1 MWQKGEGR
9 YGILFAHM
17 RKWMKEQK
25 EEKQMTL
32 LEELKA
38 RGLVEAVTDPEIE
51 KLLETP
57 QTVYCGFDPS
67 AASLQAG
74 NLVSIMVL
82 RRFQQAGHKVIALVG
97 GATGLIGD
105 PSGKSAERNM
115 LTVEQVEENKK
126 GIRENL
132 SRILDFDGPNAAIL
146 VDNYDWYKGTSAIE
160 FLRDIAIN
168 FRVPGTSAIEFLRDI
183 AINFRVPQM
192 LAKESVKKRLEA
204 SEGAL
209 TFTEF
214 SYQILQGNDFLH
226 LFDTFGCAIEVGGAD
241 QWGNITAGTDLVHRM
256 RGKTAYGLTFPLLLD
271 STGKKFGKSEGNALF
286 LNGQMTSVYDW
297 YADVIRYLKVFSLRP
312 LDEIA
317 ALEAQ
322 MKANPEAR
330 IPQKALAEEITRLV
344 HGEEGL
350 KTALGATQ
358 TLFGGSV
365 EGKSADEL
373 ETIFKDV
380 KSAELAKADCVGKTV
395 FMVAADAGMFNS
407 RGDARRMAQQGG
419 LSLNGAKIDANRAFE
434 EADFVDGRV
443 AVLRS
448 GKKNHFLL
456 KVR

>member
-1 MWQKGEGR
+1 
-9 YGILFAHM
+9 
-17 RKWMKEQK
+17 MK
-25 EEKQMTL
+25 L

-38 RGLVEAVTDPEIE
+38 RGLVEALTDPEIE
-51 KLLETP
+51 KALESP
-57 QTVYCGFDPS
+57 MTVYCGFDPS
-67 AASLQAG
+67 ARSLQAG

-115 LTVEQVEENKK
+115 LTVGQVEENKK

-146 VDNYDWYKGTSAIE
+146 VDNYDWY
-160 FLRDIAIN
+160 R
-168 FRVPGTSAIEFLRDI
+168 GTSAIEFLRDI

-226 LFDTFGCAIEVGGAD
+226 LYDNYGCTLEVGGAD

-256 RGKTAYGLTFPLLLD
+256 RGKTAFGLTFPLLLD
-271 STGKKFGKSEGNALF
+271 SSGKKFGKSEGNALF
-286 LNGQMTSVYDW
+286 LNGEMTSVYDW
-297 YADVIRYLKVFSLRP
+297 YQYFLRSADADVIRYLKVFSMKS

-317 ALEAQ
+317 ELEKE
-322 MKANPEAR
+322 MKARPEAR
-330 IPQKALAEEITRLV
+330 IPQKALAEELTRLV
-344 HGEEGL
+344 HGEAGL

-373 ETIFKDV
+373 ESVFKDV
-380 KSAELAKADCVGKTV
+380 KSASLPKSEIVGRSV
-395 FMVAADAGMFNS
+395 YMVAAQAGMFRSN
-407 RGDARRMAQQGG
+407 GEARRMAAQGG
-419 LSLNGAKIDANRAFE
+419 LSLNGARADDRRVFAE
-434 EADFVDGRV
+434 TDLVDGRV
-443 AVLRS
+443 AVLRQ
-448 GKKNHFLL
+448 GKRNNFLL
-456 KVR
+456 KAV

>member
-1 MWQKGEGR
+1 
-9 YGILFAHM
+9 
-17 RKWMKEQK
+17 
-25 EEKQMTL
+25 MTL
-32 LEELKA
+32 FEELAA
-38 RGLVEAVTDPEIE
+38 RGLVEATTSPEIE
-51 KLLETP
+51 KLLENP

-74 NLVSIMVL
+74 NLVSIMML
-82 RRFQQAGHKVIALVG
+82 RRLQLAGHRVIALVG

-115 LTVEQVEENKK
+115 LTVEKVEENKK

-132 SRILDFDGPNAAIL
+132 SRILDFDGPNAAVM
-146 VDNYDWYKGTSAIE
+146 VDNYEWYSGLSAIA
-160 FLRDIAIN
+160 FLRDIA
-168 FRVPGTSAIEFLRDI
+168 V
-183 AINFRVPQM
+183 NFRVPQM

-204 SEGAL
+204 SDGAL

-226 LFDTFGCAIEVGGAD
+226 LYDKYGCTMEVGGAD

-271 STGKKFGKSEGNALF
+271 ATGKKFGKSEGNALF
-286 LNGQMTSVYDW
+286 MDASMTSVYDW
-297 YADVIRYLKVFSLRP
+297 YQYFLRAADADVIRYLKVFSLKS

-317 ALEAQ
+317 ALEEQ

-330 IPQKALAEEITRLV
+330 IPQKALAEEITLLV
-344 HGEEGL
+344 HGEAGL
-350 KTALGATQ
+350 KTAQGATQ

-365 EGKSADEL
+365 EGKTAEEL

-380 KSAELAKADCVGKTV
+380 KSAEVAKAECVGIPV
-395 FMVAADAGMFNS
+395 FMIAAKAGMFKSN
-407 RGDARRMAQQGG
+407 GEARRMAQQGG
-419 LSLNGAKIDANRAFE
+419 LSLNGSK
-434 EADFVDGRV
+434 VDDKRTLAEDDLAGGRV

-456 KVR
+456 KVSQS

>member
-1 MWQKGEGR
+1 
-9 YGILFAHM
+9 
-17 RKWMKEQK
+17 MK
-25 EEKQMTL
+25 L
-32 LEELKA
+32 IEELEA
-38 RGLVEAVTDPEIE
+38 RGLVDALTDPAIAEALE
-51 KLLETP
+51 KPVTL
-57 QTVYCGFDPS
+57 YCGFDPS
-67 AASLQAG
+67 ARSLQAG

-82 RRFQQAGHKVIALVG
+82 KRFQMAGHKVIALVG

-115 LTVEQVEENKK
+115 LTVAQVEENKK

-132 SRILDFDGPNAAIL
+132 SRILDFEGPNAAVM
-146 VDNYDWYKGTSAIE
+146 VDNYDWYK
-160 FLRDIAIN
+160 
-168 FRVPGTSAIEFLRDI
+168 GTSAIEFLRDI

-226 LFDTFGCAIEVGGAD
+226 LYDNYGCQLEVGGAD

-286 LNGQMTSVYDW
+286 LDAGMTSVYDW
-297 YADVIRYLKVFSLRP
+297 YQYFLRAADADVIRYLKVFSMRSLE
-312 LDEIA
+312 EIA
-317 ALEAQ
+317 ELERQ

-330 IPQKALAEEITRLV
+330 IPQKALAEELTRLV

-350 KTALGATQ
+350 KKALGATQ
-358 TLFGGSV
+358 TLFGGDVS
-365 EGKSADEL
+365 GKSADEL

-380 KSAELAKADCVGKTV
+380 KSAVVPNAEVVGKPV
-395 FMVAADAGMFNS
+395 FMVAAAAGMFKSN
-407 RGDARRMAQQGG
+407 GEARRMAAQGG
-419 LSLNGAKIDANRAFE
+419 LSLNGAKVDDKRVFE
-434 EADFVDGRV
+434 AGDLIDGRV
-443 AVLRS
+443 AILKQ
-448 GKKNHFLL
+448 GKKNNFLL
-456 KVR
+456 KVAD

>member
-1 MWQKGEGR
+1 
-9 YGILFAHM
+9 
-17 RKWMKEQK
+17 MK
-25 EEKQMTL
+25 L

-38 RGLVEAVTDPEIE
+38 RGLVESLTDPEIE
-51 KLLETP
+51 KALEKP
-57 QTVYCGFDPS
+57 MTVYCGFDPS
-67 AASLQAG
+67 AKSLQAG
-74 NLVSIMVL
+74 NLVSMIVL
-82 RRFQQAGHKVIALVG
+82 KRFQNAGHKVIALVG

-115 LTVEQVEENKK
+115 LTVEQVAENKA

-132 SRILDFDGPNAAIL
+132 ARILDFEGPNAAIM
-146 VDNYDWYKGTSAIE
+146 VDNYDWYKS
-160 FLRDIAIN
+160 
-168 FRVPGTSAIEFLRDI
+168 TSAIEFLRDI

-226 LFDTFGCAIEVGGAD
+226 LYDTYGCQMEVGGAD

-286 LNGQMTSVYDW
+286 LNAAMTSVYDW
-297 YADVIRYLKVFSLRP
+297 YQYFLRAADADVIRYLKVFSMKP

-322 MKANPEAR
+322 MKAHPEAR
-330 IPQKALAEEITRLV
+330 IPQKALAEELTLLV

-350 KTALGATQ
+350 KTALGATK
-358 TLFGGSV
+358 TLFGGDV
-365 EGKSADEL
+365 AGKSAAEL
-373 ETIFKDV
+373 EEIFKDV
-380 KSAELAKADCVGKTV
+380 KSAELANAEITGKPV
-395 FMVAADAGMFNS
+395 FMVAAAAGMFKSN
-407 RGDARRMAQQGG
+407 GEARRMAAQGG
-419 LSLNGAKIDANRAFE
+419 LSLNGEKIDDKRVFAPGDLVE
-434 EADFVDGRV
+434 GRI
-443 AVLRS
+443 AVLRQ
-448 GKKNHFLL
+448 GKKNNFLL
-456 KVR
+456 KAAPSA

>member
-1 MWQKGEGR
+1 MIRDDLENK
-9 YGILFAHM
+9 
-17 RKWMKEQK
+17 MK
-25 EEKQMTL
+25 L
-32 LEELKA
+32 IEELKE
-38 RGLVEAVTDPEIE
+38 RGLIDSLTDPAIAEALE
-51 KLLETP
+51 KPLTL
-57 QTVYCGFDPS
+57 YCGFDPS
-67 AASLQAG
+67 ARSLQAG

-82 RRFQQAGHKVIALVG
+82 KRFQMAGHKVIALVG

-115 LTVEQVEENKK
+115 LTVEQVAENKK

-132 SRILDFDGPNAAIL
+132 SRILDFEGPNAATM
-146 VDNYDWYKGTSAIE
+146 VDNYDWYS
-160 FLRDIAIN
+160 
-168 FRVPGTSAIEFLRDI
+168 GTSAIEFLRDI

-226 LFDTFGCAIEVGGAD
+226 LYDNFGCQLEVGGAD

-286 LNGQMTSVYDW
+286 LDETLTSVYDW
-297 YADVIRYLKVFSLRP
+297 YQYFLRAADADVIRYLKVFSMKSLE
-312 LDEIA
+312 EIA
-317 ALEAQ
+317 ELERQ

-330 IPQKALAEEITRLV
+330 IPQKALAEELTRLV

-350 KTALGATQ
+350 KKALGATQ
-358 TLFGGSV
+358 TLFGGDVS
-365 EGKSADEL
+365 GKSADEL

-380 KSAELAKADCVGKTV
+380 KSAELAKGEIVGKPV
-395 FMVAADAGMFNS
+395 FMVAATAGMFKSN
-407 RGDARRMAQQGG
+407 GEARRMAAQGG
-419 LSLNGAKIDANRAFE
+419 LSLNGAKVDDKRLFE
-434 EADFVDGRV
+434 ERDLIDGRV
-443 AVLRS
+443 AILKQ
-448 GKKNHFLL
+448 GKKNNFLL
-456 KVR
+456 KAVN

>member
-1 MWQKGEGR
+1 
-9 YGILFAHM
+9 
-17 RKWMKEQK
+17 
-25 EEKQMTL
+25 MTL
-32 LEELKA
+32 FEELSA
-38 RGLVEAVTDPEIE
+38 RGLVEATTAPEIE

-74 NLVSIMVL
+74 NLVSIMML
-82 RRFQQAGHKVIALVG
+82 RRLQLAGHKVIALVG

-115 LTVEQVEENKK
+115 LTVEKVEENKR

-132 SRILDFDGPNAAIL
+132 SRILDFDGPNAAVM
-146 VDNYDWYKGTSAIE
+146 VDNYEWYSGLSAIA
-160 FLRDIAIN
+160 FLRDIA
-168 FRVPGTSAIEFLRDI
+168 V
-183 AINFRVPQM
+183 NFRVPQM

-204 SEGAL
+204 SDGAL

-226 LFDTFGCAIEVGGAD
+226 LFDKYGCTMEVGGAD

-271 STGKKFGKSEGNALF
+271 ATGKKFGKSEGNALF
-286 LNGQMTSVYDW
+286 MDASMTSVYDW
-297 YADVIRYLKVFSLRP
+297 YQYFLRAADADVIRYLKVFSLKS

-317 ALEAQ
+317 ALEEQ

-330 IPQKALAEEITRLV
+330 IPQKALAEEITLLV
-344 HGEEGL
+344 HGEAGL
-350 KTALGATQ
+350 KTAKGATQ
-358 TLFGGSV
+358 TLFGGAI
-365 EGKSADEL
+365 EGKTAEEL

-380 KSAELAKADCVGKTV
+380 KSAEIARSECVGQPV
-395 FMVAADAGMFNS
+395 FMIAAKAGMFKSN
-407 RGDARRMAQQGG
+407 GEARRMAQQGG
-419 LSLNGAKIDANRAFE
+419 LSLNGNKVDDKRVF
-434 EADFVDGRV
+434 ADDDLVGGRV

-456 KVR
+456 KVARS

>member
-1 MWQKGEGR
+1 
-9 YGILFAHM
+9 
-17 RKWMKEQK
+17 
-25 EEKQMTL
+25 MTL
-32 LEELKA
+32 FEELSA
-38 RGLVEAVTDPEIE
+38 RGLVEATTAPEIE

-74 NLVSIMVL
+74 NLVSIMML
-82 RRFQQAGHKVIALVG
+82 RRLQLAGHKVIALVG

-115 LTVEQVEENKK
+115 LTVEKVDENKK

-132 SRILDFDGPNAAIL
+132 SRILDFNGPNAAVM
-146 VDNYDWYKGTSAIE
+146 VDNYEWYSGLSAIA
-160 FLRDIAIN
+160 FLRDIA
-168 FRVPGTSAIEFLRDI
+168 V
-183 AINFRVPQM
+183 NFRVPQM

-204 SEGAL
+204 SDGAL

-226 LFDTFGCAIEVGGAD
+226 LFDKYGCTMEVGGAD

-271 STGKKFGKSEGNALF
+271 ATGKKFGKSEGNALF
-286 LNGQMTSVYDW
+286 MDASMTSVYDW
-297 YADVIRYLKVFSLRP
+297 YQYFLRAADADVIRYLKVFSLKS

-317 ALEAQ
+317 ALEEQ

-330 IPQKALAEEITRLV
+330 IPQKALAEEITLLV
-344 HGEEGL
+344 HGEAGL
-350 KTALGATQ
+350 KTAQGATQ

-365 EGKSADEL
+365 EGKTAEEL

-380 KSAELAKADCVGKTV
+380 KSAEMPKAECVGQPV
-395 FMVAADAGMFNS
+395 FMIAAKAGMFKSN
-407 RGDARRMAQQGG
+407 GEARRMAQQGG
-419 LSLNGAKIDANRAFE
+419 LSLNGNKVDDKRVF
-434 EADFVDGRV
+434 ADGDLVGGRV

-456 KVR
+456 KVAQS

>member
-1 MWQKGEGR
+1 
-9 YGILFAHM
+9 
-17 RKWMKEQK
+17 
-25 EEKQMTL
+25 MTL
-32 LEELKA
+32 FEELKA
-38 RGLVEAVTDPEIE
+38 RGLVEALTDQEIA
-51 KLLETP
+51 KALETP

-82 RRFQQAGHKVIALVG
+82 KRLQLAGHKVIALVG

-115 LTVEQVEENKK
+115 LTLEQVEQNKR

-132 SRILDFDGPNAAIL
+132 SRILDFDGPNAAIM
-146 VDNYDWYKGTSAIE
+146 VDNYDWYKA
-160 FLRDIAIN
+160 
-168 FRVPGTSAIEFLRDI
+168 TSAIEFLRDI

-226 LFDTFGCAIEVGGAD
+226 LFDNYGCTLEVGGAD

-256 RGKTAYGLTFPLLLD
+256 RGKSVYGLTFPLLLD
-271 STGKKFGKSEGNALF
+271 SAGRKFGKSEGNALF
-286 LNGQMTSVYDW
+286 MDSSLTSVFDW
-297 YADVIRYLKVFSLRP
+297 YQYFLRSSDADVVRYLKVFSLKS

-317 ALEAQ
+317 ALEEA
-322 MKANPEAR
+322 MREKPEDR
-330 IPQKALAEEITRLV
+330 IPQKALAEELTRMV

-350 KTALGATQ
+350 KRAVEATNALYATKSLAEIAQ
-358 TLFGGSV
+358 ASDTPSAKMEISEC
-365 EGKSADEL
+365 EGKPVFAL
-373 ETIFKDV
+373 AAAAGLFK
-380 KSAELAKADCVGKTV
+380 SNGE
-395 FMVAADAGMFNS
+395 
-407 RGDARRMAQQGG
+407 ARRMAMQGG
-419 LSLNGAKIDANRAFE
+419 LSLNSEKINEKRIFSASDVR
-434 EADFVDGRV
+434 DGV

-448 GKKNHFLL
+448 GKKNYFVL
-456 KVR
+456 KF

>member
-1 MWQKGEGR
+1 
-9 YGILFAHM
+9 
-17 RKWMKEQK
+17 
-25 EEKQMTL
+25 MTL
-32 LEELKA
+32 FEELSA
-38 RGLVEAVTDPEIE
+38 RGLVEATTDPEIA
-51 KLLETP
+51 KMLETP
-57 QTVYCGFDPS
+57 QTIYCGFDPS
-67 AASLQAG
+67 ASSLQAG
-74 NLVSIMVL
+74 NLVSIMML
-82 RRFQQAGHKVIALVG
+82 RRLQLAGHRVIALVG

-115 LTVEQVEENKK
+115 LTLEQVAANKA

-132 SRILDFDGPNAAIL
+132 SRILDFDGPNAARM
-146 VDNYDWYKGTSAIE
+146 VDNYDWYSGLSAIA
-160 FLRDIAIN
+160 FLRD
-168 FRVPGTSAIEFLRDI
+168 V

-226 LFDTFGCAIEVGGAD
+226 LFDTYGCTMEVGGAD

-271 STGKKFGKSEGNALF
+271 GSGKKFGKSEGNAMF
-286 LNGQMTSVYDW
+286 MSAEKTSIYDW
-297 YADVIRYLKVFSLRP
+297 YQFFLRSDDADVIRYLKVFSLRP
-312 LDEIA
+312 LSEIA
-317 ALEAQ
+317 ELEAQ
-322 MKANPEAR
+322 MKARPEAR
-330 IPQKALAEEITRLV
+330 IPQKALAEELTRLV

-358 TLFGGSV
+358 TLFGGDVS
-365 EGKSADEL
+365 GKSADEL

-380 KSAELAKADCVGKTV
+380 KSASLPKTDILGKPV
-395 FMVAADAGMFNS
+395 FAVAAAAGMFKSN
-407 RGDARRMAQQGG
+407 GEARRMAQQGG
-419 LSLNGAKIDANRAFE
+419 LSINGTKAGPDRMFAE
-434 EADFVDGRV
+434 TDLVDGRV

-456 KVR
+456 KLA

>member
-1 MWQKGEGR
+1 
-9 YGILFAHM
+9 
-17 RKWMKEQK
+17 
-25 EEKQMTL
+25 MTL
-32 LEELKA
+32 IEELEA
-38 RGLVEAVTDPEIE
+38 RGLVEAVTDPAIG
-51 KLLETP
+51 KMLETP

-82 RRFQQAGHKVIALVG
+82 KRLQNAGHKVIALVG

-115 LTVEQVEENKK
+115 LTVEQVAQNKQ

-132 SRILDFDGPNAAIL
+132 SRILDFDGPNPAIM
-146 VDNYDWYKGTSAIE
+146 VDNYDWYK
-160 FLRDIAIN
+160 
-168 FRVPGTSAIEFLRDI
+168 GTSAIEFLRDI

-226 LFDTFGCAIEVGGAD
+226 LFDNFGCTIEVGGAD

-256 RGKTAYGLTFPLLLD
+256 RGKSAFGLTFPLLLD
-271 STGKKFGKSEGNALF
+271 SSGRKFGKSEGNALF
-286 LNGQMTSVYDW
+286 LDASMTSVYDW
-297 YADVIRYLKVFSLRP
+297 YQYFLRAADADVIRYLKVFSMKP

-317 ALEAQ
+317 ALEAE
-322 MKANPEAR
+322 MKAHPEAR
-330 IPQKALAEEITRLV
+330 IPQKALAEELTLLV
-344 HGEEGL
+344 HGREGL
-350 KTALGATQ
+350 DAALGATR
-358 TLFGGSV
+358 TLFSGEV
-365 EGKSADEL
+365 AGKSADEM

-380 KSAELAKADCVGKTV
+380 KSATLAKSDCIGKAV
-395 FMVAADAGMFNS
+395 FAVAAAAGMFKSN
-407 RGDARRMAQQGG
+407 GEARRMAQQGG
-419 LSLNGAKIDANRAFE
+419 LSLNGAKADDKRVFAGD
-434 EADFVDGRV
+434 DFVDGRV

-456 KVR
+456 KVGA

>member
-1 MWQKGEGR
+1 
-9 YGILFAHM
+9 
-17 RKWMKEQK
+17 
-25 EEKQMTL
+25 MTL
-32 LEELKA
+32 FEELAA
-38 RGLVEAVTDPEIE
+38 RGLVEATTAPEIE

-74 NLVSIMVL
+74 NLVSIMML
-82 RRFQQAGHKVIALVG
+82 RRLQLAGHKVIALVG

-115 LTVEQVEENKK
+115 LTVEKVEENKK

-132 SRILDFDGPNAAIL
+132 SRILDFDGPNAAIM
-146 VDNYDWYKGTSAIE
+146 VDNYEWYSGLSAIA
-160 FLRDIAIN
+160 FLRDIA
-168 FRVPGTSAIEFLRDI
+168 V
-183 AINFRVPQM
+183 NFRVPQM

-204 SEGAL
+204 SDGAL

-226 LFDTFGCAIEVGGAD
+226 LYDKYGCTMEVGGAD

-271 STGKKFGKSEGNALF
+271 ATGKKFGKSEGNALF
-286 LNGQMTSVYDW
+286 MDASMTSVYDW
-297 YADVIRYLKVFSLRP
+297 YQYFLRAADADVIRYLKVFSLKS
-312 LDEIA
+312 LEEIA
-317 ALEAQ
+317 ALEEQ

-330 IPQKALAEEITRLV
+330 IPQKALAEEITLLV
-344 HGEEGL
+344 HGEAGL
-350 KTALGATQ
+350 KTAQGATQ
-358 TLFGGSV
+358 TLFGGSI
-365 EGKSADEL
+365 EGKTADEL

-380 KSAELAKADCVGKTV
+380 KSAEVAKSECVGQPV
-395 FMVAADAGMFNS
+395 FMIAAKAGMFKSN
-407 RGDARRMAQQGG
+407 GEARRMAQQGG
-419 LSLNGAKIDANRAFE
+419 LSLNGAKVDDKRVFE
-434 EADFVDGRV
+434 EDDLVGGRV

-456 KVR
+456 KVSQS

>member
-17 RKWMKEQK
+17 QKWMKEQK

-168 FRVPGTSAIEFLRDI
+168 FRVP
-183 AINFRVPQM
+183 QM

-286 LNGQMTSVYDW
+286 LNAQMTSVYDW
-297 YADVIRYLKVFSLRP
+297 YQYFLRAADADVIRYLKVFSMRP

-380 KSAELAKADCVGKTV
+380 KSAELAKADCVGKPV

-419 LSLNGAKIDANRAFE
+419 LSLNGAKIDANRTFAD
-434 EADFVDGRV
+434 ADFVDGRV

-456 KVR
+456 KVY

>member
-1 MWQKGEGR
+1 
-9 YGILFAHM
+9 
-17 RKWMKEQK
+17 
-25 EEKQMTL
+25 MTL

-51 KLLETP
+51 KLLETS

-132 SRILDFDGPNAAIL
+132 ARILDFDGPNAAIL
-146 VDNYDWYKGTSAIE
+146 VDNYDWYK
-160 FLRDIAIN
+160 
-168 FRVPGTSAIEFLRDI
+168 GTSAIEFLRDI

-226 LFDTFGCAIEVGGAD
+226 LFDTYGCAIEVGGAD

-286 LNGQMTSVYDW
+286 LNAQMTSVYDW
-297 YADVIRYLKVFSLRP
+297 YQYFLRAADADVIRYLKVFSMRP

-350 KTALGATQ
+350 KVALGATQ

-380 KSAELAKADCVGKTV
+380 KSAELAKADCVGKPV

-419 LSLNGAKIDANRAFE
+419 LSLNGAKIDANRAFAD
-434 EADFVDGRV
+434 ADFVDGRV

-456 KVR
+456 KVH

>member
-1 MWQKGEGR
+1 
-9 YGILFAHM
+9 
-17 RKWMKEQK
+17 
-25 EEKQMTL
+25 MTL
-32 LEELKA
+32 FEELAA
-38 RGLVEAVTDPEIE
+38 RGLVEATTAPEIE

-74 NLVSIMVL
+74 NLVSIMML
-82 RRFQQAGHKVIALVG
+82 RRLQLAGHRVIALVG

-115 LTVEQVEENKK
+115 LTVEKVEENKK

-132 SRILDFDGPNAAIL
+132 SRILDFDGPNAAVM
-146 VDNYDWYKGTSAIE
+146 VDNYEWYSGLSAIA
-160 FLRDIAIN
+160 FLRDIA
-168 FRVPGTSAIEFLRDI
+168 V
-183 AINFRVPQM
+183 NFRVPQM

-204 SEGAL
+204 SDGAL

-226 LFDTFGCAIEVGGAD
+226 LYDKYGCTMEVGGAD

-271 STGKKFGKSEGNALF
+271 ATGKKFGKSEGNALF
-286 LNGQMTSVYDW
+286 MDASMTSVYDW
-297 YADVIRYLKVFSLRP
+297 YQYFLRAADADVIRYLKVFSLKS
-312 LDEIA
+312 LEEIA
-317 ALEAQ
+317 SLEEQ

-330 IPQKALAEEITRLV
+330 IPQKALAEEITLRV
-344 HGEEGL
+344 HGEAGL
-350 KTALGATQ
+350 KTAQGATQ
-358 TLFGGSV
+358 TLFGGSI
-365 EGKSADEL
+365 EGKTADEL

-380 KSAELAKADCVGKTV
+380 KSAEMSKSDCVGQPV
-395 FMVAADAGMFNS
+395 FMIAAKAGMFKSN
-407 RGDARRMAQQGG
+407 GEARRMAQQGG
-419 LSLNGAKIDANRAFE
+419 LSLNGAKVDDKRVFE
-434 EADFVDGRV
+434 DGDLVGGRV

-456 KVR
+456 KVSQS